1 MADLH
6 DMLEAKDPMKDPH
19 PHQLTPEEQAADTDR
34 AQLNKAKQAAHDAYL
49 AANRVLGLLD
59 ETADPAWIADAE
71 AIRER
76 AWTLYNALVK
86 ETEW

>member
-1 MADLH
+1 MTKN
-6 DMLEAKDPMKDPH
+6 EPN
-19 PHQLTPEEQAADTDR
+19 PHQLTHEEQAADPDR

-59 ETADPAWIADAE
+59 ETADPSWITHAE
-71 AIRER
+71 AAREH
-76 AWTLYNALVK
+76 AWKLYEAIVW